1 MSKLTLSMSK
11 ELIEKGK
18 AYAQQQG
25 RSLSEIVAAYL
36 KQITEKADADVAP
49 LVEEMTG
56 VVSLDDDRGYK
67 DIYAEELA
75 KKYG

>member
-1 MSKLTLSMSK
+1 MSK

-56 VVSLDDDRGYK
+56 VVSLDDDRDYK
-67 DIYAEELA
+67 DVYAEELA